1 MTRHAL
7 TRSLRV
13 SLTLLLLAP
22 SRSSAQ
28 PQTTPR
34 IFFAEAPAFLVRIAG
49 APTYR
54 RIHGT
59 DLQRIVNTKFLIVRD
74 DADIHYLKARDGWLE
89 AYGLMGEWAV
99 SGVSPFGERT
109 ALERSIGATTIEL
122 PVSADSSA
130 AIFISSQPAALVV
143 TDGPPRYQTIDGTS
157 LEYLVNTTA
166 KVFREPTDQ
175 ELYVLVAGRWFRA
188 WATDGPWEG
197 VASNELPADVAR
209 YAGGRLERKR

>member
-1 MTRHAL
+1 MTRQIL

-13 SLTLLLLAP
+13 SLTLLLLAA

-28 PQTTPR
+28 PQATPR
-34 IFFAEAPAFLVRIAG
+34 ILFAEAPAFLVRIDG

-54 RIHGT
+54 RIQGT

-74 DADIHYLKARDGWLE
+74 DADIHYVKARDGWLE
-89 AYGLMGEWAV
+89 AYGLMGEWAA

-109 ALERSIGATTIEL
+109 ALERSIEATTIEL

-130 AIFISSQPAALVV
+130 AIFISLQPAALVV
-143 TDGPPRYQTIDGTS
+143 TDGPPRYQAIDGTS
-157 LEYLVNTTA
+157 LQYLVNTTA

-175 ELYVLVAGRWFRA
+175 ELYVRVAGRWFRA
-188 WATDGPWEG
+188 WTTDGPWEG
-197 VASNELPADVAR
+197 VASNELPPDVAR
-209 YAGGRLERKR
+209 YAAGRLERKR